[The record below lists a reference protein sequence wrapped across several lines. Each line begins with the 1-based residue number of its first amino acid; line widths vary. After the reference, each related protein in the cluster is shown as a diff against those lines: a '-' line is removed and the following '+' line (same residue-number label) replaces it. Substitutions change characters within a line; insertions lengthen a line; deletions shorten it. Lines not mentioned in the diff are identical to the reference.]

1 MLQHTK
7 WWVNLL
13 QVAGSHLDALQGE
26 VGWALGRVVLVGSAP
41 SGKVAGSHL
50 DALLGE
56 VGWALGMVVLVG
68 GAPST

>member
-1 MLQHTK
+1 MLQ

-26 VGWALGRVVLVGSAP
+26 VGWALGRAVGGAT

-50 DALLGE
+50 DALQGE
-56 VGWALGMVVLVG
+56 VGWSLGTG
-68 GAPST
+68 QGSR

>member
-13 QVAGSHLDALQGE
+13 QLAGSHLVALLEGVGWTLGRVVGGATSGKVGGSHLDALQGE

-41 SGKVAGSHL
+41 S
-50 DALLGE
+50 
-56 VGWALGMVVLVG
+56 
-68 GAPST
+68 T